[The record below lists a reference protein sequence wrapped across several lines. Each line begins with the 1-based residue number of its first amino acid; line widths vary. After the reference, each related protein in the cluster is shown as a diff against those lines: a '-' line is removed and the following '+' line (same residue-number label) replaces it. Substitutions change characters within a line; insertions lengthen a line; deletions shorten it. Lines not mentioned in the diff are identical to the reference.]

1 MPAVSI
7 LKILLELAKKV
18 ASYVRDKQLME
29 AGAAQAILRGVN
41 DANDAIDRADNARR
55 NYDSLPVESDPENRD
70 NRK

>member
-1 MPAVSI
+1 MAAVSI
-7 LKILLELAKKV
+7 LKILLELANKV

-55 NYDSLPVESDPENRD
+55 NYDSLPVESDPQNRD

>member
-7 LKILLELAKKV
+7 LKILLELANKV

-41 DANDAIDRADNARR
+41 DANDAIDRADTARR